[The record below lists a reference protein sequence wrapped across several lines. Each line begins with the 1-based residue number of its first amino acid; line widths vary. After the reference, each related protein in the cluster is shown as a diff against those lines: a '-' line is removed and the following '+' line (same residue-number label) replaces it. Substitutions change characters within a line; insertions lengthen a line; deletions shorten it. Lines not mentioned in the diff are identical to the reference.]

1 MRERELKFIVPEDF
15 SWGEVDLGSDL
26 RLVQQEPLRY
36 DTIYVDTPD
45 LRLAGWGCSL
55 RHRSGEGWTLK
66 LAPSADGMVLDRPEL
81 EFRDTAEVPVQ
92 ALAIVAAYVR
102 GSVVRPAVTLQ
113 TVRSPYQ
120 LEDGDAHVLGT
131 ATVDDVSVRGRGGAQ
146 FHEAEFELAE
156 DAPVSLAKH
165 IRKRM
170 KKAGGGKPDPTPKY
184 LRALG
189 ARARPNADIV
199 LPQQEQARSLGDL
212 ALAAIAGS
220 TLRLLQNDPLVRA
233 GGDDEAVHQ
242 ARVATRRLRS
252 DLKTFHE
259 LVDPA
264 WAADLLAELKW
275 LGGLIGELRDTD
287 VLRRRIQSRVAALPE
302 ASREGADRV
311 LRALDARRR
320 RARRALIS
328 GMADARY
335 TRLVESMLRASRNPG
350 FDPARSSR
358 RVSAAM
364 VFLTD
369 PVRKLRKAVDRLPA
383 RPSDP
388 ALHDIRIRAKRA
400 RYAAEAIAP
409 GLGKRASSIASAAA
423 NLQDVLGEHQDA
435 VVATEWLETRL
446 PRADETEAVLLG
458 RLIRA
463 ERAAARASRSQWR
476 AAWDDLDQ
484 RLKKAD
490 L

>member
-15 SWGEVDLGSDL
+15 SWTDVDLGAEL
-26 RLVQQEPLRY
+26 TLVREEPLRY
-36 DTIYVDTPD
+36 DTIYVDTSD

-66 LAPSADGMVLDRPEL
+66 LTPATDGGLIERPEL
-81 EFRDTAEVPVQ
+81 EFRDMAEVPVG
-92 ALAIVAAYVR
+92 ALAIVAAYLR
-102 GSVVRPAVTLQ
+102 GAVVRPAVTLQ
-113 TVRSPYQ
+113 TVRSPFR
-120 LEDGDAHVLGT
+120 LEDAGAHVLGV
-131 ATVDDVSVRGRGGAQ
+131 ATVDDVSVRGRGGAR
-146 FHEAEFELAE
+146 FHEAELELAE
-156 DAPVSLAKH
+156 DAPRSLAKH
-165 IRKRM
+165 VRKRV

-199 LPQQEQARSLGDL
+199 LPQEGQAKSLGDL
-212 ALAAIAGS
+212 ALSAIAGS
-220 TLRLLQNDPLVRA
+220 TMRLMQNDPLVRA

-252 DLKTFHE
+252 DLRTFHE
-259 LVDPA
+259 LLEPA

-287 VLRRRIQSRVAALPE
+287 VLRRRIQGRVAALPE
-302 ASREGADRV
+302 AGRVGADRV

-320 RARRALIS
+320 RARRSLIA
-328 GMADARY
+328 GMTDERY
-335 TRLVESMLRASRNPG
+335 IRLVESVLKASRNPG

-358 RVSAAM
+358 RVSAAL
-364 VFLTD
+364 VFLED
-369 PVRKLRKAVDRLPA
+369 PVRKLRRSVGRLPG
-383 RPSDP
+383 RPGDP
-388 ALHDIRIRAKRA
+388 ALHDVRIRAKRV

-409 GLGKRASSIASAAA
+409 GIGKRASAVATAAA
-423 NLQDVLGEHQDA
+423 GLQDVLGEHQDA
-435 VVATEWLETRL
+435 VVAVQWLQTRA
-446 PRADETEAVLLG
+446 PKADEAEAALLA
-458 RLIRA
+458 RLMRA
-463 ERAAARASRSQWR
+463 EGAAARQSRSQWR
-476 AAWDDLDQ
+476 AAWDELDR